1 MTLRDLANQYSEA
14 QLRTV
19 DAALALFGKH
29 GVGGTSLQM
38 IADDLAVTKAAVYHQ
53 FSTKDAIVL
62 AVIETQ
68 LVPLEDAV
76 AAASDR
82 DSLLVALVDA
92 VVAHRGSLS
101 TLQGDP
107 VMFRL
112 LGEYEPSRQ
121 MFGRLFAV
129 LLGSD
134 LDARARVRLSVLSA
148 ALGAVAYPL
157 VASVSDADLR
167 DELLAALRS
176 ITRDG

>member
-1 MTLRDLANQYSEA
+1 MNLRELAAQYSEV
-14 QLRTV
+14 QVRTV
-19 DAALALFGKH
+19 DVALELFAAH

-38 IADDLAVTKAAVYHQ
+38 IADKLGVTKAAVYHQ

-76 AAASDR
+76 GAAANPD
-82 DSLLVALVDA
+82 DLLVRLVDA

-112 LGEYEPSRQ
+112 LGEYAPSRR
-121 MFGRLFAV
+121 MFGRLFAM
-129 LLGSD
+129 LLGEN
-134 LDARARVRLSVLSA
+134 LDARARVKVSVLSA

-157 VASVSDADLR
+157 VETVSDKTLR
-167 DELLAALRS
+167 DELVAAMRKILS
-176 ITRDG
+176 